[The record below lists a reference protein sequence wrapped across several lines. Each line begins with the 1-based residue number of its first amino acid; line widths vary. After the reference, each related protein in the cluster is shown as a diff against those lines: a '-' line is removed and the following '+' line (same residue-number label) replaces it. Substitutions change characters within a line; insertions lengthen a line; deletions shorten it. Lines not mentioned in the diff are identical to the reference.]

1 MRNIITTLCAII
13 SCSVI
18 IISCAKELSNETGV
32 YDFLADGSIATDSA
46 GFCTGATV
54 VGTFYNGVSAGS
66 DTAYVNLQLQVT
78 KTGKYNI
85 TTSTTNGYLF
95 SDSGNL
101 NDTGLQTIRLK
112 QVGVAIIPISDTFFV
127 GFDSSFCQFVVQ
139 VQDSAG
145 VIFPEDTTGN
155 STLTL
160 ADSIPENS
168 WTFIDDTITYSGP
181 AQIAEF
187 NSLNELIVLGDF
199 GIGDTSLSVKI
210 GFPTAAI
217 TKGTY
222 STDNPPTEY
231 NFFDLNTSAALL
243 QANILTIPAAVVDYK
258 VVSYNSVSKIVKI
271 LFEGTALKDTTKLS
285 PILKGA
291 INVQVN

>member
-18 IISCAKELSNETGV
+18 IISCAKELSNETGD
-32 YDFLADGSIATDSA
+32 YDFFADGSIATDSA

-66 DTAYVNLQLQVT
+66 DTAYVNLQLNVT
-78 KTGKYNI
+78 KVGKYSI

-95 SDSGNL
+95 ADSGNL

-127 GFDSSFCQFVVQ
+127 GFDSSFCQFVVH

-168 WTFIDDTITYSGP
+168 WTFIDDTLTYSGVV
-181 AQIAEF
+181 QIAEF
-187 NSLNELIVLGDF
+187 NVSNELIIFGDY

-222 STDNPPTEY
+222 STNNPVTEFNY
-231 NFFDLNTSAALL
+231 FDLKNSTTIL
-243 QANILTIPAAVVDYK
+243 QANILTIPAAIVDYE
-258 VVSYNSVSKIVKI
+258 VAYYNSITKMVKI
-271 LFEGTALKDTTKLS
+271 IFEGNSLKEGTKLS
-285 PILKGA
+285 PILRGA
-291 INVQVN
+291 INLQIK